1 MLIRSACRCRQR
13 RAKTSPM
20 RSDPNTIST
29 TTVLVGSGRS
39 SINLPTVARGS
50 TIVGFRCFFRGS
62 FTPNGRVLPNHFPD
76 LSLIQMNTHA
86 GVHQPDRLRRKP
98 RMKRVEE
105 ILKFDNAHLTEL
117 HRSPGRQEVFVR
129 EKFVMLPSRI
139 LQMRPGLF
147 ATFCEERGQ
156 GFIVGDIETWLVI
169 PRVYLLHELV
179 SQALRV
185 TFARRSLL
193 APNLGALPAGFRTVI
208 PIHHFPLRAEVLYLA
223 SL

>member
-1 MLIRSACRCRQR
+1 
-13 RAKTSPM
+13 
-20 RSDPNTIST
+20 
-29 TTVLVGSGRS
+29 
-39 SINLPTVARGS
+39 
-50 TIVGFRCFFRGS
+50 
-62 FTPNGRVLPNHFPD
+62 
-76 LSLIQMNTHA
+76 MNTHG
-86 GVHQPDRLRRKP
+86 GVNQTDRRRRKP

-105 ILKFDNAHLTEL
+105 ILKFDNAHLSEL

-179 SQALRV
+179 SQSLRV
-185 TFARRSLL
+185 TFAQRSLL
-193 APNLGALPAGFRTVI
+193 APNLRALPAGLWTVN
-208 PIHHFPLRAEVLYLA
+208 PIHHFHVVPRPHTSGLLYL
-223 SL
+223 SLTTFLHQWRLQRALCLPAH